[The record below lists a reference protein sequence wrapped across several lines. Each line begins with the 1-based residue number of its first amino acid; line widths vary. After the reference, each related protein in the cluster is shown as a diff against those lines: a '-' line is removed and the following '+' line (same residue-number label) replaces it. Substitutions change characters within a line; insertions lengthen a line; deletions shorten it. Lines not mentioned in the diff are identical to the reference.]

1 MEQFIELK
9 QSSEFMLFTAGVMVI
24 AGFVGFEFGE
34 YQKGGGKLLDIF
46 ANLNYSRAKAIFW
59 GIVK

>member
-9 QSSEFMLFTAGVMVI
+9 QDCELMLFTAGIMCVC
-24 AGFVGFEFGE
+24 GYVGYEFGE
-34 YQKGGGKLLDIF
+34 YQKAGHRLIDICQ
-46 ANLNYSRAKAIFW
+46 NLNYSRAKAIFW